1 MKLTSV
7 YIGGSLN
14 VFYKDGE
21 KNYLGHGWFRVNNED
36 KAVRVLAQV
45 LTELRFYATGSFFSI
60 LGDSQRMWRMTVSQI
75 IDNVSNAS

>member
-1 MKLTSV
+1 MTGTFKQYNLQALKLTSA

-36 KAVRVLAQV
+36 K
-45 LTELRFYATGSFFSI
+45 
-60 LGDSQRMWRMTVSQI
+60 
-75 IDNVSNAS
+75 